1 MIMGLLILLSLLVE
15 VGVLLYLEVKAW
27 NTFFSPLVF
36 LMLPY
41 VAVLLVTIAIAG
53 RMGFVDF
60 YYPTILYWSVGLF
73 IFAIPSYI
81 MGFAMQKHGKPI
93 CRPID
98 DGNGLSK
105 AVVALTVVM
114 CLAFLYRLKQ
124 TLGSSAAS
132 LGSDDFGMD
141 FDGHGLWAHLS
152 KVNSVLLIL
161 CIYFYDRQKRWL
173 WIPILLLV
181 FFAFIHQVK
190 GWVILPCVA
199 GLSMRLYSGKT
210 RLTGKLLLWVLLGAI
225 MVFLI
230 SYIMSL
236 VLGGDVELSGTV
248 IGFIFRHFVH
258 YLTSGTF
265 GLSMDA
271 VAGYPDRGSFE
282 VLYAHIVNIIN
293 LITGHRNELITSI
306 NPYFF
311 YNGINYT
318 NTRTLFGTM
327 AVFSN
332 GFQFV
337 GATLFLSFVTY
348 LLKVFAVKFNNVY
361 INVILFYQC
370 AMLSMGWFD
379 YYFSQLDSLEVP
391 VMTLIIM
398 TVVFMLDPS
407 KDKLYETQ
415 ATY

>member
-1 MIMGLLILLSLLVE
+1 MTMGLLILLSLLVE

-53 RMGFVDF
+53 RMGFVAF

-81 MGFAMQKHGKPI
+81 LGFAMQKNGKPV
-93 CRPID
+93 RTPID

-105 AVVALTVVM
+105 AVIALTVVM

-124 TLGSSAAS
+124 TLGSSGAS

-152 KVNSVLLIL
+152 KINSVLLIL
-161 CIYFYDRQKRWL
+161 CIYFYDRQRRWL

-210 RLTGKLLLWVLLGAI
+210 KLTAKLLLWVLVGAI

-230 SYIMSL
+230 SYILSL

-258 YLTSGTF
+258 YLTSGLF

-282 VLYAHIVNIIN
+282 VLYAQIVNILN
-293 LITGHRNELITSI
+293 LFTDNNELVTPV
-306 NPYFF
+306 NDYF
-311 YNGINYT
+311 YHNGINFT
-318 NTRTLFGTM
+318 NTRTMFGTI
-327 AVFSN
+327 AIFSN

-348 LLKVFAVKFNNVY
+348 MLKIFAIRFNSVY

-370 AMLSMGWFD
+370 ALLSMGWFD
-379 YYFSQLDSLEVP
+379 YYFSQLDSIEVP
-391 VMTLIIM
+391 IMVLVIM
-398 TVVFMLDPS
+398 TIAMMFDSPQRKS
-407 KDKLYETQ
+407 YETQ
-415 ATY
+415 TAS